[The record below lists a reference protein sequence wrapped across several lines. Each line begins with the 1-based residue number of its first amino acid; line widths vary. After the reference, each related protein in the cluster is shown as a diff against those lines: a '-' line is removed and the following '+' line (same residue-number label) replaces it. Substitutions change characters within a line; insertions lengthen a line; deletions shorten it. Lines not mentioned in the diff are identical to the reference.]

1 MDEPMTAHTTGES
14 MRASI
19 GNLGRTRSARLSMAM
34 LSLAFACGLLN
45 GCSSMRY
52 RVGEP
57 LDLPALER
65 LQVGVSTAEEI
76 STALGP
82 PYGTGRAQLPFHP
95 APREMWT
102 YYYEIGS
109 LIDGRRTFLFVFLDE
124 GILDG
129 YTWLSSL
136 PAETRAPGA
145 PAPVVDAEA
154 ILTRFAVG
162 LPK

>member
-1 MDEPMTAHTTGES
+1 MKAHATGES
-14 MRASI
+14 AMASI
-19 GNLGRTRSARLSMAM
+19 RNARRDHSSRLIMAM
-34 LSLAFACGLLN
+34 LLLALACGLLS
-45 GCSSMRY
+45 GCSSMRF

-57 LDLPALER
+57 LDMPALER

-76 STALGP
+76 RTALGP

-109 LIDGRRTFLFVFLDE
+109 LDDDRRTFLFVFLDE

-136 PAETRAPGA
+136 PPEMRAPGTTV
-145 PAPVVDAEA
+145 PV
-154 ILTRFAVG
+154 R
-162 LPK
+162 

>member
-1 MDEPMTAHTTGES
+1 MRTCTTGGS
-14 MRASI
+14 AMASFR
-19 GNLGRTRSARLSMAM
+19 NDSRNHSFRFFQAM
-34 LSLAFACGLLN
+34 LLLALACGLLN
-45 GCSSMRY
+45 GCSSMRF

-57 LDLPALER
+57 LDMPALEH
-65 LQVGVSTAEEI
+65 LQVGASTAAEI
-76 STALGP
+76 RTALGP

-109 LIDGRRTFLFVFLDE
+109 LADDRRTFLFVFLDE

-136 PAETRAPGA
+136 PAEMRATGT
-145 PAPVVDAEA
+145 PVSV
-154 ILTRFAVG
+154 R
-162 LPK
+162 

>member
-1 MDEPMTAHTTGES
+1 MT
-14 MRASI
+14 SI
-19 GNLGRTRSARLSMAM
+19 RDVRRSHSTRLDTAM
-34 LSLAFACGLLN
+34 LSLALACCLLS

-57 LDLPALER
+57 LDMPALER
-65 LQVGVSTAEEI
+65 LQVGASTAAEI
-76 STALGP
+76 TTVLGP

-109 LIDGRRTFLFVFLDE
+109 LVDARRTFLFVFLDE

-136 PAETRAPGA
+136 PAEMRAPDVQA
-145 PAPVVDAEA
+145 
-154 ILTRFAVG
+154 R
-162 LPK
+162 